1 MFSISHRHDVA
12 RRLITASIAAFS
24 MAAATV
30 GTPAL
35 AADKVSVG
43 VLNAAGDIGLF
54 IARERGYFT
63 AEGIDAD
70 LAPLDSAVK
79 MMPLL
84 GSGDLDVGG
93 GATSASLYNAADRKI
108 DVRVVASRARTAPG
122 YLYQGLV
129 IRKDLVDSGRY
140 KSFADLKGLK
150 FGFASPGSTPLSS
163 LNEAVKKGGL
173 GMKDIELTYLNFPS
187 QVLGLQNKAI
197 DGTIMIEPYLNQV
210 VASGA
215 AALIAPTED
224 YYPAAEVSLLLYG
237 DKFIKTRPDVARR
250 FMRAFLRGARDFKDV
265 IANGRWKTD
274 GGADDVIRIFAKGVN
289 MPEATIRAMTPQ
301 FADPDGAV
309 NMASLATDLAY
320 FKQAGDVTSQTIT
333 ADMIVDL
340 SFARKAATELGPYKA
355 R

>member
-1 MFSISHRHDVA
+1 MISFSRRHNAA
-12 RRLITASIAAFS
+12 RRLIAACAVTVAIA
-24 MAAATV
+24 T
-30 GTPAL
+30 TPAS

-54 IARERGYFT
+54 IARERGYFV

-70 LAPLDSAVK
+70 LTPLDSAVK

-122 YLYQGLV
+122 YLYQGFV
-129 IRKDLVDSGRY
+129 VRKDLLDSGRY

-173 GMKDIELTYLNFPS
+173 TMKDVDLTYLNFPS

-210 VASGA
+210 VATGA
-215 AALIAPTED
+215 L
-224 YYPAAEVSLLLYG
+224 SLS
-237 DKFIKTRPDVARR
+237 AR
-250 FMRAFLRGARDFKDV
+250 
-265 IANGRWKTD
+265 
-274 GGADDVIRIFAKGVN
+274 
-289 MPEATIRAMTPQ
+289 
-301 FADPDGAV
+301 AV
-309 NMASLATDLAY
+309 FT
-320 FKQAGDVTSQTIT
+320 
-333 ADMIVDL
+333 
-340 SFARKAATELGPYKA
+340 
-355 R
+355 